1 MAAASSKHVPKRQP
15 VLFDQDLEAFKR
27 PVVRIKHQLW
37 KSAHLRCPVPSVW
50 TVNQHIDAV
59 IYQWIHNVVSRFQN
73 VSNHLSIPCFFQF
86 FLEVVLSFLVSH
98 IAHFFVGFSD
108 IVNVA
113 NIAKLQFAIRVAV
126 PPASLV
132 STTLEH
138 VSCRV
143 EPGASIKNLD
153 CNRLFIRTT
162 QTYLFQK
169 LNIMQL
175 LGEWAENV
183 WLWRTPDW
191 NSFVFV
197 VPRQRR

>member
-1 MAAASSKHVPKRQP
+1 MPKRQP
-15 VLFDQDLEAFKR
+15 VLVDQDLEALKR

-73 VSNHLSIPCFFQF
+73 VSNNLSIPCIFPF
-86 FLEVVLSFLVSH
+86 FLEVVLSFLESQ

-113 NIAKLQFAIRVAV
+113 NIAKLQFAIRVAL

-132 STTLEH
+132 STKFEH
-138 VSCRV
+138 VYCCV
-143 EPGASIKNLD
+143 ELGASIINLD
-153 CNRLFIRTT
+153 CNRLIIRTT
-162 QTYLFQK
+162 QTYLFQE

-175 LGEWAENV
+175 LGEWAENE